1 MATAFSRAGHPSVAT
16 VAGEAEVRKAGAS
29 VVAQER
35 KIVRARG
42 EIVGAS
48 AMLTQT
54 TRIDDTVVTHA
65 LQVAVLSRQVLH
77 CALCDTQSC
86 GTGNGART
94 VFAAI
99 AGAARR
105 KWVPLTAT
113 VAR

>member
-1 MATAFSRAGHPSVAT
+1 M
-16 VAGEAEVRKAGAS
+16 AGEAEVRKAGAS
-29 VVAQER
+29 VVAQDG

-77 CALCDTQSC
+77 C
-86 GTGNGART
+86 T
-94 VFAAI
+94 V
-99 AGAARR
+99 
-105 KWVPLTAT
+105 
-113 VAR
+113 